1 MIDEKKLIE
10 ILKER
15 ENMLEPHAFQHGTE
29 SGHIINDEEAFGRYS
44 EIGIIRQTV
53 KRLAEGKDTKVTA
66 NSGWIPASERL
77 PKKPG
82 EYIVMIEDAVYPTVL
97 IYSIGEWCDE
107 YLNYYKVLAW
117 QPLPE
122 PYRAPV
128 AEPAMTNAD
137 RIRNMTD
144 EELAK
149 FIHAVGCNSHYGDDC
164 GFPFCHSMKGNLCHG
179 IKDNTDARTLKW
191 LKSEVVKE

>member
-15 ENMLEPHAFQHGTE
+15 ENLLHPHAFQHGTE
-29 SGHIINDEEAFGRYS
+29 NGHIINDEQAFGRYS

-53 KRLAEGKDTKVTA
+53 KRLAEECNQNQINQLAMMYAQNMYIYGVDVTKAWETA
-66 NSGWIPASERL
+66 ISQSNALNKAYLRGLHDERKYQHMHMSYQSPAA
-77 PKKPG
+77 G
-82 EYIVMIEDAVYPTVL
+82 
-97 IYSIGEWCDE
+97 
-107 YLNYYKVLAW
+107 
-117 QPLPE
+117 
-122 PYRAPV
+122 PV
-128 AEPAMTNAD
+128 MTNAD

-149 FIHAVGCNSHYGDDC
+149 FIHAVGCNSNYGDDC

-179 IKDNTDARTLKW
+179 IKDNTDARTLEW
-191 LKSEVVKE
+191 LKSEVIKE

>member
-10 ILKER
+10 ILKKREELIYPSAILEVAGGHEIYDER
-15 ENMLEPHAFQHGTE
+15 
-29 SGHIINDEEAFGRYS
+29 SFGRYS
-44 EIGIIRQTV
+44 ELGIISNIIE
-53 KRLAEGKDTKVTA
+53 RLAEENKG
-66 NSGWIPASERL
+66 GWIPISERL
-77 PKKPG
+77 P
-82 EYIVMIEDAVYPTVL
+82 ETYDNVL
-97 IYSIGEWCDE
+97 ICQRDGYVNVAWYSLKEFKDMNS
-107 YLNYYKVLAW
+107 YPYKDVIAW

-122 PYRAPV
+122 PYLPPV
-128 AEPAMTNAD
+128 MTNAD

-149 FIHAVGCNSHYGDDC
+149 FIHAVGCNSHFGDDC

-179 IKDNTDARTLKW
+179 IKDNTDARTLEW

>member
-1 MIDEKKLIE
+1 MIDEKELIK

-15 ENMLEPHAFQHGTE
+15 ENLLYPHAFQHGTE
-29 SGHIINDEEAFGRYS
+29 SGHIINDEETFGRYS

-53 KRLAEGKDTKVTA
+53 KRLAKKCNQNRIIQLAMMYAQNMVNYGIDVTQKWETA
-66 NSGWIPASERL
+66 TSQSAALNEAYLRGLHDERKYQHMHMSYQSPA
-77 PKKPG
+77 
-82 EYIVMIEDAVYPTVL
+82 
-97 IYSIGEWCDE
+97 
-107 YLNYYKVLAW
+107 
-117 QPLPE
+117 
-122 PYRAPV
+122 
-128 AEPAMTNAD
+128 AELKMTNAD

-164 GFPFCHSMKGNLCHG
+164 GYPFCHSMEGNLCHG